1 MDTIAL
7 VALAVG
13 NSRAVEVDNSADN
26 SLDSLVDTG
35 LDSRH
40 SSALEELPSR
50 RQNTS
55 HVRFPQVH
63 KFRIRLGKHALRN
76 GILWETAESTKD
88 VARLIEPWVEGQAF
102 SNKIKRC
109 L

>member
-1 MDTIAL
+1 MYLPDSRAVAVDIIAL
-7 VALAVG
+7 VAVAAG
-13 NSRAVEVDNSADN
+13 NSQAVEVDNSANN

-40 SSALEELPSR
+40 SSALGELPSR

-63 KFRIRLGKHALRN
+63 KFRIRLAKHALHN
-76 GILWETAESTKD
+76 GIFLGNS
-88 VARLIEPWVEGQAF
+88 
-102 SNKIKRC
+102 
-109 L
+109 